1 MALCTVRETPNHILE
16 FSEDQEE
23 WGHKWDSNTIF
34 YSLEYNDECPLI
46 SKNKM
51 RKAINLAMST
61 WNFEIP
67 VKIKSLYR
75 NYDNADIKIMFRKK
89 EDDHIFRDRHGVLA
103 YAYFPKTSQEEA
115 FYIIRITGS
124 A

>member
-1 MALCTVRETPNHILE
+1 MSLKDSKTEQNLKDAFAGESQANRRYLYFASKAGLDIDGLGRETVETLIANNLVSK
-16 FSEDQEE
+16 FED
-23 WGHKWDSNTIF
+23 F

-75 NYDNADIKIMFRKK
+75 NYDWKKIVYKKIKNIN
-89 EDDHIFRDRHGVLA
+89 
-103 YAYFPKTSQEEA
+103 
-115 FYIIRITGS
+115 
-124 A
+124 